1 MQEKWKLAADLLEEA
16 AQTIRDRSGQRDAGE
31 HDTVEIAADIAG
43 VEPIEVLDV
52 MLAVKE
58 ARYIKSEDRD
68 SAVDWLA
75 YRARAFADSVRDWTV
90 TDSREAY
97 MPRSDELK
105 AVGEAIAAGHP
116 ATGGGESSQ
125 TLLTAGEFEAPPLT
139 PAQEVLIERADED
152 APTAHLKAG
161 EAVNA

>member
-1 MQEKWKLAADLLEEA
+1 MADNVNKPA
-16 AQTIRDRSGQRDAGE
+16 HYQIG
-31 HDTVEIAADIAG
+31 G
-43 VEPIEVLDV
+43 VETIDVIRAKLGEGFGYYCEGNAIKYLTRWRQKGGVEDLRKASVYLGWLIESEMEPPI
-52 MLAVKE
+52 A
-58 ARYIKSEDRD
+58 
-68 SAVDWLA
+68 
-75 YRARAFADSVRDWTV
+75 
-90 TDSREAY
+90 REAY
-97 MPRSDELK
+97 ATMHALQACID
-105 AVGEAIAAGHP
+105 GHP